1 MKKKKELII
10 GVLLVIFGVFVILLA
25 MSLFSSDSSW
35 GSVYSII
42 GVIISTVG
50 VSILTKRFSLPKRI
64 IIDISYFVL
73 FILLLILIDYLG
85 VININQAPRFAH
97 FKANGEFF
105 DTLFYDVIRCDIDTK
120 YESYYVVDNMKYD
133 GDLVNEYC
141 FSKTEKR
148 FDDLIKYVEEHA
160 NGISIGMMVD
170 SVDSDGNS
178 MYIRSIDNRTY
189 EVLKFVDN
197 KKEIHEIIEILKKA
211 KYERLSNLMGY
222 SILFQI
228 YENDKLLLEF
238 DRGQIKTK
246 DDYIYVYFENSDA
259 ELLKS
264 YYK

>member
-1 MKKKKELII
+1 MN
-10 GVLLVIFGVFVILLA
+10 
-25 MSLFSSDSSW
+25 
-35 GSVYSII
+35 
-42 GVIISTVG
+42 
-50 VSILTKRFSLPKRI
+50 TKTFKRI
-64 IIDISYFVL
+64 ITIVELVLIGIIFLCFAGTCLNIDPIKGL
-73 FILLLILIDYLG
+73 DL
-85 VININQAPRFAH
+85 
-97 FKANGEFF
+97 
-105 DTLFYDVIRCDIDTK
+105 
-120 YESYYVVDNMKYD
+120 DNMKYD

-189 EVLKFVDN
+189 EVLKFIDN

>member
-1 MKKKKELII
+1 MKKKKGLII
-10 GVLLVIFGVFVILLA
+10 GILLIVFGVLDILLA

-42 GVIISTVG
+42 GVIISTIG
-50 VSILTKRFSLPKRI
+50 VSILTKRFSLPKRLI
-64 IIDISYFVL
+64 LNIGYFVG

-85 VININQAPRFAH
+85 VINIKQAPRFAH
-97 FKANGEFF
+97 FKANGEYF

-120 YESYYVVDNMKYD
+120 YESYYVIDNIKYD
-133 GDLVNEYC
+133 TDKVDEYC
-141 FSKTEKR
+141 YTLKAKR
-148 FDDLIKYVEEHA
+148 FKDLLEYVEEHA

-170 SVDSDGNS
+170 SIDTEGMS
-178 MYIRSIDNRTY
+178 MYIRSTDNHTY
-189 EVLKFVDN
+189 EVLKIIDN

-211 KYERLSNLMGY
+211 KFERLSNLIGY

-228 YENDKLLLEF
+228 YEDDKLLLEF
-238 DRGQIKTK
+238 DRGQIKTN
-246 DDYIYVYFENSDA
+246 DESIYIYFENSDA